1 MLFFICLHTLVKTCN
16 QEQWPM
22 HPLQKQTKK
31 IHSINIDEVNFQAR
45 VHLKLP
51 AHRRVD
57 TLQKDKTIFPDLD
70 KKRDRHEK
78 KENPYYFYL
87 ICYCLA
93 STTLRAL

>member
-1 MLFFICLHTLVKTCN
+1 
-16 QEQWPM
+16 M

-31 IHSINIDEVNFQAR
+31 THSTNTDEVNFQAT

-57 TLQKDKTIFPDLD
+57 TLQKDKIIFPDLY
-70 KKRDRHEK
+70 KKKKHGK
-78 KENPYYFYL
+78 KENPHYLYL

-93 STTLRAL
+93 STALRALLSVYSSQLHTGRFKI